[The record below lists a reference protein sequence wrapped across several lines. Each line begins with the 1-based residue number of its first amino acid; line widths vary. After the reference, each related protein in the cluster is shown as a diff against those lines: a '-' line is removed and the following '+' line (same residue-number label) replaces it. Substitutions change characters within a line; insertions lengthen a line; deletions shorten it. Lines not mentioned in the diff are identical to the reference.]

1 MVGNADAAR
10 RTRKRVL
17 AVKKK
22 TSDRGENQNPTG
34 QRAAL
39 FPALSEGSKEK
50 RAVSILL
57 ACMEQVPELARSLL
71 QGQGVPFGKKSRLQA
86 WTEIGQIGKKGSERP
101 DGKIEVESTRGQRW
115 VALLE
120 AKIGKAALNDS
131 QVEAYLSESRSI
143 RANALITIS
152 NEFAVLAN
160 HHPTYRGKIPKGITL
175 LHWSWSSILTK
186 CRLLTDGG
194 EIEDRDHRWVVE
206 HLVRFLS
213 HPSAGVVRF
222 DRMPLSWKEITRAV
236 SAGAGVR
243 RGSDV
248 APEVAA
254 GWIQETRDL
263 GLQLTELLGQPV
275 PVKLSR
281 TEREDPRA
289 FMNRVLDGLCD
300 EQVLEMEYR
309 IPDGVSGLTVRADLR
324 TKTLTTSMTL
334 GAPEDRKTA
343 RARVN
348 WLLRQLGKTREEEAV
363 HVKAIY
369 GRREDIQHPLAV
381 VRENPGVMSKDDPKI
396 CPRRFEVRLISDLG
410 RRMEGPRS
418 FIQALEKHVPD
429 FYTEVGQYLRP
440 WVPSAPRVATQPEQI
455 AENKPHGGTEVA
467 TSRREDAGGG
477 RAATDE
483 GGVPYPTA
491 RR

>member
-1 MVGNADAAR
+1 MK
-10 RTRKRVL
+10 TR
-17 AVKKK
+17 
-22 TSDRGENQNPTG
+22 TSDTGENRDPSG

-86 WTEIGQIGKKGSERP
+86 WTEVGPVGTKGTERP

-120 AKIGKAALNDS
+120 AKIGKAVLNDR
-131 QVEAYLSESRSI
+131 QIEAYLAESRSV

-160 HHPTYRGKIPKGITL
+160 HHPTYRRKTPKGITL

-194 EIEDRDHRWVVE
+194 EIEDRDHRWVIE
-206 HLVRFLS
+206 HLVGFLS
-213 HPSAGVVRF
+213 HPSTGVVRF
-222 DRMPLSWKEITRAV
+222 DRMPSSWKEITRAV

-243 RGSDV
+243 KSSDS
-248 APEVAA
+248 AQEVAA

-263 GLQLTELLGQPV
+263 GLQLTGLLKQPV

-281 TEREDPRA
+281 TEREDPGA
-289 FMNRVLDGLCD
+289 FMNRVLDGLSN
-300 EQVLEMEYR
+300 EQVLEVEYL

-324 TKTLTTSMTL
+324 AKTLTTSMTL
-334 GAPEDRKTA
+334 RAPEDRKTA
-343 RARVN
+343 KARVN
-348 WLLRQLGKTREEEAV
+348 WLLRQLSKTEEKERV
-363 HVKAIY
+363 HMKAIY
-369 GRREDIQHPLAV
+369 GRREDIQHPLSV
-381 VRENPGVMSKDDPKI
+381 VQKNPGVMSKDDPKI
-396 CPRRFEVRLISDLG
+396 CPRRFEVRLIGDLG
-410 RRMEGPRS
+410 RKMEGPQT

-429 FYTEVGQYLRP
+429 FYTEVGQYLRS
-440 WVPSAPRVATQPEQI
+440 WVPSAPRVAPQTEQ
-455 AENKPHGGTEVA
+455 AAAKKTHEGTEAV
-467 TSRREDAGGG
+467 TSKPGDAGTE
-477 RAATDE
+477 RAGTDE
-483 GGVPYPTA
+483 QRPHSGGA
-491 RR
+491 RDSPA

>member
-1 MVGNADAAR
+1 MK
-10 RTRKRVL
+10 TR
-17 AVKKK
+17 
-22 TSDRGENQNPTG
+22 TSDRDENRDPSG

-71 QGQGVPFGKKSRLQA
+71 QGQGVPFGKKSRLEA
-86 WTEIGQIGKKGSERP
+86 WTEVGPVGKKGSERP
-101 DGKIEVESTRGQRW
+101 DGRIEVKSIRGQRW

-120 AKIGKAALNDS
+120 AKIGKAALDNA
-131 QVEAYLSESRSI
+131 QIEAYLAECRSV

-160 HHPTYRGKIPKGITL
+160 HHPTYRGKTAKGITL

-186 CRLLTDGG
+186 CRLLSEGG
-194 EIEDRDHRWVVE
+194 EIEDRDHRWVIE
-206 HLVRFLS
+206 HLVRFLR
-213 HPSAGVVRF
+213 HPSTGVVRF
-222 DRMPLSWKEITRAV
+222 DRMPSSWKEITAAI
-236 SAGAGVR
+236 SADAGVR
-243 RGSDV
+243 KDSD
-248 APEVAA
+248 AALEVAA

-263 GLQLTELLGQPV
+263 GLQLTELLHQPV

-281 TEREDPRA
+281 AEREDPMA
-289 FMNRVLDGLCD
+289 FMNRVLDGLCN
-300 EQVLEMEYR
+300 EQLLEMEYL

-343 RARVN
+343 KARVN
-348 WLLRQLGKTREEEAV
+348 WLLRQLAKTREGGV

-369 GRREDIQHPLAV
+369 GRRQDIQHPLGV
-381 VRENPGVMSKDDPKI
+381 VRENPGVMSKDDLKI
-396 CPRRFEVRLISDLG
+396 CPKRFEVRLISDLG
-410 RRMEGPRS
+410 RKMEGPKS

-429 FYTEVGQYLRP
+429 FYKEVGQHLRP
-440 WVPSAPRVATQPEQI
+440 WVPSAPRVATQPEQA
-455 AENKPHGGTEVA
+455 AEKKDHRGTETA
-467 TSRREDAGGG
+467 TSKPGAAG
-477 RAATDE
+477 TE
-483 GGVPYPTA
+483 GAGLAERQPLSDGA
-491 RR
+491 RNSPA